1 MHFEK
6 SAARTQYLREAA
18 QHQPHQL
25 PDVGEGRVAG
35 GVADVLAADVQH
47 RAQRHSTERDVVT
60 HVEQE
65 AVEVLPQL
73 HGLAG
78 RDGVSQVVVRLMAS
92 L

>member
-1 MHFEK
+1 MYSEK
-6 SAARTQYLREAA
+6 SSAGTEYLREAA

-25 PDVGEGRVAG
+25 PDVGEGRLAG

-47 RAQRHSTERDVVT
+47 RAQRHSTKCDVVT

-73 HGLAG
+73 HGLAERG
-78 RDGVSQVVVRLMAS
+78 GVSQVAVRLMA
-92 L
+92 LI